1 MSDRYDGKPL
11 GALIAGVEGGRW
23 SRRRVL
29 QGAVASGA
37 ALGAASLWRPGQAEA
52 GTPKRGGIFR
62 VGLHDANT
70 ADTLDPATANGEFT
84 VEMAYA
90 IRNCLTEI
98 LPDGTV
104 VGELAEGWEASSD
117 AAQWTFTL
125 REGITFHNGKPLTA
139 ADVRDSLL
147 YHLGEDSKSG
157 GKALLATVT
166 DIKADG
172 NKVIITTSSG
182 YADLPYALADFHFTV
197 CPSDGAGKIDVSGPG
212 TGPYVVEMFEAG
224 VGADLTRNPNYFKD
238 GRAHFDGVKFLAIND
253 PAARANALLT
263 DEVDAIS
270 DIELKTARLFAQ
282 QDEVVIDDV
291 PSGAHATLPMDMRV
305 APFDNHDVRMALKLA
320 IDRQGAVD
328 RALRGFGSIGNDQ
341 PISPSMP
348 YYTPL
353 PQREYDPEK
362 AKHHLKK
369 AGLDSLKVTLSA
381 ADSAFNGAVD
391 LAVLYS
397 EDAKK
402 AGIDIEVK
410 REPND
415 GYWSNVWMKKPFVV
429 STWSARPTPDVM
441 FSTAYKSGADWNE
454 SRFSNERFDK
464 LLAEAKSE
472 LDNVKRTE
480 LYHEMMQIVRDDGG
494 VVIPFF
500 RNRVMGRRTNVEHE
514 AKISGISPLDG
525 SRAAERWW
533 FAS

>member
-1 MSDRYDGKPL
+1 MAAASGIAASGA
-11 GALIAGVEGGRW
+11 GALW
-23 SRRRVL
+23 
-29 QGAVASGA
+29 SGA
-37 ALGAASLWRPGQAEA
+37 ALAA
-52 GTPKRGGIFR
+52 TPKQGGTFR
-62 VGLHDANT
+62 VGLHDGNT
-70 ADTLDPATANGEFT
+70 TDTMDPATANSEFT

-90 IRNCLTEI
+90 ARNCLTEI
-98 LPDGTV
+98 LPNGQV
-104 VGELAEGWEASSD
+104 VGELAEGWEASPD
-117 AAQWTFTL
+117 AAVWTFKL
-125 REGITFHNGKPLTA
+125 RDGVTFHNGKTMTA
-139 ADVRDSLL
+139 EDVRDSLN
-147 YHLGEDSKSG
+147 YHLGEESKSG
-157 GKALLATVT
+157 GKALIASVT

-172 NKVIITTSSG
+172 NTVVITTASG

-197 CPSDGAGKIDVSGPG
+197 CPSNGEGGIDISGVG
-212 TGPYVVEMFEAG
+212 TGGYVIQSFEPGIA
-224 VGADLTRNPNYFKD
+224 AKLTRNPDYFKA
-238 GRAHFDGVKFLAIND
+238 GRAHFDAVHFLAIND
-253 PAARANALLT
+253 PGARSNALLT
-263 DEVDAIS
+263 DAVDAIS
-270 DIELKTARLFAQ
+270 DIDLKTAKLFAAQ
-282 QDEVVIDDV
+282 EVVIVDDV
-291 PSGAHATLPMDMRV
+291 PSGAHATLPMDMQV

-320 IDRQGAVD
+320 IDREGAVE

-348 YYTPL
+348 YYSAL
-353 PQREYDPEK
+353 PQRTFDPDK
-362 AKHHLKK
+362 AKFHLKK
-369 AGLDSLKVTLSA
+369 AGLDKLEVSLSA

-402 AGIDIEVK
+402 AGIDIKVV

-415 GYWSNVWMKKPFVV
+415 GYWSNVWMKKPFCV

-454 SRFSNERFDK
+454 SRFSDARFDK

-472 LDNVKRTE
+472 LDDVRRTE

-500 RNRVMGRRTNVEHE
+500 RNRVMGRRNDVAHE

-533 FAS
+533 FS